1 MEHRIQTWRVMSA
14 VRLIICALTLL
25 ITSSAER
32 TLAAPP
38 AKGGSVIAVDQKTR
52 SFTCRLNTGKDW
64 NCKTTEKTVFMVG
77 KTKASW
83 SDIKKGVM
91 VECIFHHEG
100 QAAVADSVQ
109 IDRQAA
115 QPLKE

>member
-14 VRLIICALTLL
+14 VGLIICALALL
-25 ITSSAER
+25 FTSSAER
-32 TLAAPP
+32 VLAAAPTQ
-38 AKGGSVIAVDQKTR
+38 GGSVIAVDQKTR
-52 SFTCRLNTGKDW
+52 SFTCRLKTGKDW
-64 NCKTTEKTVFMVG
+64 NCKTTEKTMFMVG

-100 QAAVADSVQ
+100 QAAVADSIQ

-115 QPLKE
+115 QPLKD

>member
-14 VRLIICALTLL
+14 VGPIICALALL
-25 ITSSAER
+25 FTSSAER
-32 TLAAPP
+32 ALAAPP
-38 AKGGSVIAVDQKTR
+38 MQGGSVIAVDQKTR
-52 SFTCRLNTGKDW
+52 SFTCRLKTGKDW
-64 NCKTTEKTVFMVG
+64 NCKTTEKTMFMVG
-77 KTKASW
+77 KTKGSW
-83 SDIKKGVM
+83 SDIRKGVM

-115 QPLKE
+115 QPLKD

>member
-1 MEHRIQTWRVMSA
+1 MERRIQTWRVMSA
-14 VRLIICALTLL
+14 VGPIICALALL
-25 ITSSAER
+25 FTSSAER
-32 TLAAPP
+32 ALAAPL
-38 AKGGSVIAVDQKTR
+38 KKWGSVIAVDQKTR
-52 SFTCRLNTGKDW
+52 SFTCRLQTGTDW
-64 NCKTTEKTVFMVG
+64 NCKTTEKTMFMVG

-115 QPLKE
+115 QPLKD

>member
-14 VRLIICALTLL
+14 VGPIICALAFLF
-25 ITSSAER
+25 TSSAER
-32 TLAAPP
+32 ALAAPP

-52 SFTCRLNTGKDW
+52 SFTCRLKTGKDW

-77 KTKASW
+77 EIKASW

-91 VECIFHHEG
+91 VECMFHHEG